1 MAEAAKI
8 VPIKGNDLFFTLGG
22 KRVYHATNHQLSLT
36 GEYEEYETKDTPGK
50 VQVLS
55 GRTGTA
61 SCESMVCVI
70 GSTGNDM
77 DTAALI
83 DAWIAG
89 SELALSLAIGS
100 GGTAPKTYVA
110 SAWITDVQITA
121 QVAQRATASVSF
133 KLGELSLKSN

>member
-1 MAEAAKI
+1 MADTTTN
-8 VPIKGNDLFFTLGG
+8 VPIKGNDLFFTLDG
-22 KRVYHATNHQLSLT
+22 KRVYHATNHQLNLT

-70 GSTGNDM
+70 GSTGDAM

-89 SELALSLAIGS
+89 IELLLSLVIGT
-100 GGTAPKTYVA
+100 GTGAKTYNA
-110 SAWITDVQITA
+110 AAWITDVQLNA
-121 QVAQRATASVSF
+121 PVAQRATCSVSF
-133 KLGELSLKSN
+133 KLGELTPKS

>member
-1 MAEAAKI
+1 MADTTTN
-8 VPIKGNDLFFTLGG
+8 VPIKGNDLYFTLDD

-50 VQVLS
+50 VQVLA

-70 GSTGNDM
+70 GSTGDAM

-89 SELALSLAIGS
+89 KELLLSLVIGT
-100 GGTAPKTYVA
+100 GTGAKTYNA
-110 SAWITDVQITA
+110 AAWITDVQLNA
-121 QVAQRATASVSF
+121 PVAQRATCSVSF
-133 KLGELSLKSN
+133 KLGELTLKS

>member
-1 MAEAAKI
+1 MAESI
-8 VPIKGNDLFFTLGG
+8 IPIKGNDLFFTLDN

-70 GSTGNDM
+70 GSTGDAM

-89 SELALSLAIGS
+89 SELSLSLAIGS
-100 GGTAPKTYVA
+100 GTGAKTYTA
-110 SAWITDVQITA
+110 AAWITDVQITSP
-121 QVAQRATASVSF
+121 VANRATCSVSF
-133 KLGELSLKSN
+133 KLGELTLKTA

>member
-1 MAEAAKI
+1 MAETTT
-8 VPIKGNDLFFTLGG
+8 VTPIKGNDLYFTLAG
-22 KRVYHATNHQLSLT
+22 KRVYHATSHQLSLT

-70 GSTGNDM
+70 GPTGNDM

-83 DAWIAG
+83 DAWISG
-89 SELALSLAIGS
+89 NELLLSLVIGT
-100 GGTAPKTYVA
+100 GTGAKTYTA
-110 SAWITDVQITA
+110 SAWITDVQLSA
-121 QVAQRATASVSF
+121 QVAQRATCSVSF
-133 KLGELSLKSN
+133 KLGELSLES

>member
-1 MAEAAKI
+1 MADTTI
-8 VPIKGNDLFFTLGG
+8 VPIKGNDLYFTLGG

-70 GSTGNDM
+70 GSTDDDM

-89 SELALSLAIGS
+89 DELLLSLAIGT
-100 GGTAPKTYVA
+100 GTGAKTYNA
-110 SAWITDVQITA
+110 AAWITDVQLNA
-121 QVAQRATASVSF
+121 PVAQRATCSVSF
-133 KLGELSLKSN
+133 KLGELTLKS

>member
-1 MAEAAKI
+1 MADTTTT

-83 DAWIAG
+83 DAWISG
-89 SELALSLAIGS
+89 NELLLSLAIGT
-100 GGTAPKTYVA
+100 GTGAKTYTAP
-110 SAWITDVQITA
+110 AWITDVQLSA
-121 QVAQRATASVSF
+121 PVAQRATCSVSF
-133 KLGELSLKSN
+133 KLGELSPKS

>member
-1 MAEAAKI
+1 MAETIIPK
-8 VPIKGNDLFFTLGG
+8 KGNDIFFTLDD

-70 GSTGNDM
+70 GSTGDDM

-89 SELALSLAIGS
+89 SELLLSLAIDS
-100 GGTAPKTYVA
+100 IVYTA
-110 SAWITDVQITA
+110 SAWITDVQLSA
-121 QVAQRATASVSF
+121 PVAQRATCSVSF
-133 KLGELSLKSN
+133 KLGELTLKTN

>member
-1 MAEAAKI
+1 MAESI
-8 VPIKGNDLFFTLGG
+8 IPIKGNDLFFTLDN

-89 SELALSLAIGS
+89 SELSLSLAIGS
-100 GGTAPKTYVA
+100 GAGAKTYTA
-110 SAWITDVQITA
+110 AAWITDVQITSP
-121 QVAQRATASVSF
+121 VANRATCSVSF
-133 KLGELSLKSN
+133 KLGELTPKAA

>member
-1 MAEAAKI
+1 MAETIIPK
-8 VPIKGNDLFFTLGG
+8 KGNDIFFTLDS

-70 GSTGNDM
+70 GSTGDDM

-83 DAWIAG
+83 DAWTVG
-89 SELALSLAIGS
+89 SELLLSLAIDAIVY
-100 GGTAPKTYVA
+100 TA
-110 SAWITDVQITA
+110 SAWITDVQISA
-121 QVAQRATASVSF
+121 PVAQRATCSVSF
-133 KLGELSLKSN
+133 KLGELTKANE

>member
-1 MAEAAKI
+1 MAETTT
-8 VPIKGNDLFFTLGG
+8 VTPIKGNDLYFTLAG
-22 KRVYHATNHQLSLT
+22 KRVYHATSHQLSLT

-70 GSTGNDM
+70 GSTGDDL

-83 DAWIAG
+83 DAWISG
-89 SELALSLAIGS
+89 NELLLSLAIGT
-100 GGTAPKTYVA
+100 GTGAKTYTA
-110 SAWITDVQITA
+110 SAWITDVQLSA
-121 QVAQRATASVSF
+121 PVAQRATCSVSF
-133 KLGELSLKSN
+133 KLGELSLKA

>member
-1 MAEAAKI
+1 MAETIIPK
-8 VPIKGNDLFFTLGG
+8 KGNDIFFTLDG

-70 GSTGNDM
+70 GSTGDAM

-83 DAWIAG
+83 DAWTAG
-89 SELALSLAIGS
+89 SELLLSLAIDAIVY
-100 GGTAPKTYVA
+100 TA
-110 SAWITDVQITA
+110 SAWITDVQISA
-121 QVAQRATASVSF
+121 PVAQRATCSVSF
-133 KLGELSLKSN
+133 KLGELTKANE

>member
-1 MAEAAKI
+1 MTDTTTTA
-8 VPIKGNDLFFTLGG
+8 PIKGNDLFFTLGG
-22 KRVYHATNHQLSLT
+22 KRVYHATSHQLSLT

-83 DAWIAG
+83 DAWISG
-89 SELALSLAIGS
+89 NELLLSLAIGT
-100 GGTAPKTYVA
+100 GTGAKTYTA
-110 SAWITDVQITA
+110 SAWITDVQLSA
-121 QVAQRATASVSF
+121 PVAQRATCSVSF
-133 KLGELSLKSN
+133 KLGELSLKS

>member
-1 MAEAAKI
+1 MAETIIPK
-8 VPIKGNDLFFTLGG
+8 KGNDIFFTLEG

-70 GSTGNDM
+70 GSTGDAM
-77 DTAALI
+77 DTAALL
-83 DAWIAG
+83 DAWTSG
-89 SELALSLAIGS
+89 SELLLSLAIDAIVY
-100 GGTAPKTYVA
+100 TAA
-110 SAWITDVQITA
+110 AWITDVQISA
-121 QVAQRATASVSF
+121 PVAQRATCSVSF
-133 KLGELSLKSN
+133 KLGELTKANE

>member
-1 MAEAAKI
+1 MAESI
-8 VPIKGNDLFFTLGG
+8 IPIKGNALFFTLDN

-61 SCESMVCVI
+61 SCESMFCVI

-89 SELALSLAIGS
+89 SELSLSLAIGS
-100 GGTAPKTYVA
+100 GTGAKTYTA
-110 SAWITDVQITA
+110 AAWITDVQITSP
-121 QVAQRATASVSF
+121 VANRATCSVSF
-133 KLGELSLKSN
+133 KLGELTLKAA

>member
-1 MAEAAKI
+1 MAESI
-8 VPIKGNDLFFTLGG
+8 IPIKGNDLFFTLGG

-61 SCESMVCVI
+61 SCESMVCVL
-70 GSTGNDM
+70 GSTDNDM
-77 DTAALI
+77 DTAALV

-89 SELALSLAIGS
+89 TELLLSLAIGS
-100 GGTAPKTYVA
+100 GVGAKTYTA
-110 SAWITDVQITA
+110 SAWITDVQLSA
-121 QVAQRATASVSF
+121 PVAQRATCSVSF
-133 KLGELSLKSN
+133 KLGELTLKAS

>member
-1 MAEAAKI
+1 MAETTTVI
-8 VPIKGNDLFFTLGG
+8 PIKGNDLYFTLGS
-22 KRVYHATNHQLSLT
+22 KRVYHATSHQLSLT

-83 DAWIAG
+83 DAWISG
-89 SELALSLAIGS
+89 NELLLSLSIGT
-100 GGTAPKTYVA
+100 GTGAKTYTA
-110 SAWITDVQITA
+110 SAWITDVQLSA
-121 QVAQRATASVSF
+121 QVAQRATCSVSF
-133 KLGELSLKSN
+133 KLGELSLKS

>member
-1 MAEAAKI
+1 MAESI
-8 VPIKGNDLFFTLGG
+8 IPINGNDLFFTLDD

-36 GEYEEYETKDTPGK
+36 GEYEGYETKDTPGK
-50 VQVLS
+50 VWVLS

-89 SELALSLAIGS
+89 KELSLSLVIGS
-100 GGTAPKTYVA
+100 GTGAKTYTA
-110 SAWITDVQITA
+110 AAWITDVQITSP
-121 QVAQRATASVSF
+121 VAQRATCSVSF
-133 KLGELSLKSN
+133 KLGELTLKTA

>member
-1 MAEAAKI
+1 MAETENKI
-8 VPIKGNDLFFTLGG
+8 VPIKGNDLFFTLDS

-61 SCESMVCVI
+61 QCDAMVCVV
-70 GSTGNDM
+70 GATSNDM

-83 DAWIAG
+83 DAWKAG
-89 SELALSLAIGS
+89 TELELSLVIGE
-100 GGTAPKTYVA
+100 KTYTA
-110 SAWITDVQITA
+110 AAWIDSINVTG
-121 QVAQRATASVSF
+121 QVAQRATCSVSF
-133 KLGELSLKSN
+133 KLGELQ